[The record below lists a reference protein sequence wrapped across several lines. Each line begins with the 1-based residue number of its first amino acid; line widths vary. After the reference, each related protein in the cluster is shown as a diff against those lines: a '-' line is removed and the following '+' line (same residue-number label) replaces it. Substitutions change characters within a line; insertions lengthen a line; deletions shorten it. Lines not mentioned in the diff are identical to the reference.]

1 MVIELKAST
10 RRSTYLAGESVKVSI
25 SIANV
30 IQNTARYFNA
40 TNNLNSR
47 HPSNQTVEKD
57 IKNSPDENKIISS
70 QNEKEI
76 KSDQNSHLLLSS
88 NKINTT
94 ATTAISSIDSSDFNR
109 PERVAWVSVYL
120 HCECI
125 VNRNKVAVDNI
136 TAALAPVK
144 SVLQQQSPHDFEN
157 SSHVFHENGERAE
170 GERVPVNGQ
179 SIGDKGSN
187 KDGSKGKDTDSGVG
201 GLKAFSPKT
210 SLAPD
215 KDSHGIDRVRKY
227 G

>member
-30 IQNTARYFNA
+30 IQNTTRYFN
-40 TNNLNSR
+40 NINSR
-47 HPSNQTVEKD
+47 HPSNQTIEKSE
-57 IKNSPDENKIISS
+57 KLDET
-70 QNEKEI
+70 EKEI
-76 KSDQNSHLLLSS
+76 SKNESQSV
-88 NKINTT
+88 INTS
-94 ATTAISSIDSSDFNR
+94 ATNCVSSVDSNDFMR

-125 VNRNKVAVDNI
+125 VNRNKVAIDNI

-170 GERVPVNGQ
+170 GERVPINGQ
-179 SIGDKGSN
+179 HIDGQKSGG
-187 KDGSKGKDTDSGVG
+187 KDGKDKLIDKQGKDSDSGVG
-201 GLKAFSPKT
+201 GLQGKAFSPKT

-215 KDSHGIDRVRKY
+215 RDSHGIGRVRNIGWVPAKTK
-227 G
+227 